1 MKGFVKNES
10 DRTLFVLQRPINPG
24 FSLTF
29 EEAYVVVGEKSG
41 KNKGSTFVNWLRAT
55 YFQDPVWAFY
65 KDEGEDYF
73 EEEDTGARPRI
84 SSAKGAGKNLIRRD
98 DAREDS
104 RALVLKI
111 LDSELVTAKNLI
123 DKCRDRSVLK
133 KALAASKLRA
143 GKEAHMRHLIR
154 RLEQVYF

>member
-10 DRTLFVLQRPINPG
+10 DRTLFVLQRSINPG

-29 EEAYVVVGEKSG
+29 DEAYVVVGEKSG
-41 KNKGSTFVNWLRAT
+41 KNKGSTFVNWLRET
-55 YFQDPVWAFY
+55 YFHDPLWAFY

-73 EEEDTGARPRI
+73 EEEDTGARTRI
-84 SSAKGAGKNLIRRD
+84 TSAQGAGKNLIRRD

-104 RALVLKI
+104 RALILKI
-111 LDSELVTAKNLI
+111 LDSEIVTAKTLI

>member
-10 DRTLFVLQRPINPG
+10 DRTLFILQRAVNPG

-29 EEAYVVVGEKSG
+29 DEAYVVVGKKSG
-41 KNKGSTFVNWLRAT
+41 KKKGPTFVNWLREN
-55 YFQDPVWAFY
+55 YFQNPHWAFY
-65 KDEGEDYF
+65 KDEGEAYF
-73 EEEDTGARPRI
+73 EEEAIGARPRI
-84 SSAKGAGKNLIRRD
+84 VTAQGAGKNLVRRD
-98 DAREDS
+98 DAQEDS
-104 RALVLKI
+104 RALAIKI
-111 LDSELVTAKNLI
+111 LDSEIVIAKSLI

>member
-10 DRTLFVLQRPINPG
+10 DRTLFVLQRAINPG

-29 EEAYVVVGEKSG
+29 DEAYVVVGEKSG
-41 KNKGSTFVNWLRAT
+41 KNKGSTFVNWLRET

-65 KDEGEDYF
+65 KDEGESYF
-73 EEEDTGARPRI
+73 EEEAIGNRPRTGT
-84 SSAKGAGKNLIRRD
+84 ARGAGKNLVRRD
-98 DAREDS
+98 DARADG
-104 RALVLKI
+104 RALALKI
-111 LDSELVTAKNLI
+111 LDSELVTAKALI
-123 DKCRDRSVLK
+123 DKCKDRSVLK

>member
-10 DRTLFVLQRPINPG
+10 DRTLFVLQRAVNPG

-29 EEAYVVVGEKSG
+29 DEAYVVVGEKSG
-41 KNKGSTFVNWLRAT
+41 KKKGPTFVNWLRET
-55 YFQDPVWAFY
+55 YFKNPLWAFY
-65 KDEGEDYF
+65 KDEGVVYF
-73 EEEDTGARPRI
+73 EEEALGA
-84 SSAKGAGKNLIRRD
+84 SARKGTAQGAGKNLIRRD
-98 DAREDS
+98 DTQEDS
-104 RALVLKI
+104 RALALEI
-111 LDSELVTAKNLI
+111 LDSEIVTAKTLI
-123 DKCRDRSVLK
+123 DKCKDRSVLK

>member
-10 DRTLFVLQRPINPG
+10 DRTLFVLQRAINPG

-29 EEAYVVVGEKSG
+29 DEAYVVVGKKSG
-41 KNKGSTFVNWLRAT
+41 KKKGSTFVNWLREN
-55 YFQDPVWAFY
+55 YFQDPLWAFY
-65 KDEGEDYF
+65 KDEGEAYF
-73 EEEDTGARPRI
+73 EEEAIGARPRI
-84 SSAKGAGKNLIRRD
+84 VTAQGAGKNLVRRD
-98 DAREDS
+98 DAQEDS
-104 RALVLKI
+104 RALAIKI
-111 LDSELVTAKNLI
+111 LDSEIVIAKSLI